1 MDPGTCGEAVVGECR
16 PPPAR
21 PCTYGIRATCEN
33 GNEATGDLTMGYAGP
48 RSRMKTGVGGT
59 TASDTTRI
67 AAGTAVTAVPAVGGT
82 RLLRR
87 RASGAQGS

>member
-1 MDPGTCGEAVVGECR
+1 
-16 PPPAR
+16 
-21 PCTYGIRATCEN
+21 
-33 GNEATGDLTMGYAGP
+33 
-48 RSRMKTGVGGT
+48 MKTGAGGT
-59 TASDTTRI
+59 NASDTTRI